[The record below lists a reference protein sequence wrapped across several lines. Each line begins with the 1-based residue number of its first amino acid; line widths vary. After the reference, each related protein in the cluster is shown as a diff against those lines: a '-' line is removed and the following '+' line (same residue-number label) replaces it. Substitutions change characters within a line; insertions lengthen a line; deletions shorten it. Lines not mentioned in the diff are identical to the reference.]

1 MQYAKYVN
9 QLTEDCRSVVAVIVD
24 THWTPPI
31 ISVLNFAK
39 WFSSK
44 KFIPNISALKIL
56 KPAPKCRRVKGWIK
70 LNKRKTDHK
79 SKFGVFPNLYFQA
92 CRKVIPISCRGQ
104 QAQT

>member
-1 MQYAKYVN
+1 MLINSLKIAA
-9 QLTEDCRSVVAVIVD
+9 RSVVAVIVD

-31 ISVLNFAK
+31 ISVLYFAK

-44 KFIPNISALKIL
+44 TFIPNISALKIL

-79 SKFGVFPNLYFQA
+79 SKFGAFPNLYFQA
-92 CRKVIPISCRGQ
+92 WRKVIPISCRGQ

>member
-1 MQYAKYVN
+1 MLINSLKIAG
-9 QLTEDCRSVVAVIVD
+9 LLSPFVD

-39 WFSSK
+39 WSSSK
-44 KFIPNISALKIL
+44 KFIPNISALKIS

-92 CRKVIPISCRGQ
+92 RRKVIPISCRRQ